1 MAKSPQS
8 VTGAVGAVV
17 EVEEIVV
24 AVVEVALNA
33 ETPEAEIILTKTLN
47 LITLVHTHQNL
58 INGVPEPVRTFPITP
73 APAIGQLGRRRLTV
87 RIHLTVHGS
96 ISLRQ
101 ENKIMPE

>member
-8 VTGAVGAVV
+8 VTGAVEVVVEDEEIAVVVV
-17 EVEEIVV
+17 EVV
-24 AVVEVALNA
+24 LNA
-33 ETPEAEIILTKTLN
+33 ETPEAEITRTKTPN
-47 LITLVHTHQNL
+47 QITLATTPQNL
-58 INGVPEPVRTFPITP
+58 TRRVLGPAQTFQTTP
-73 APAIGQLGRRRLTV
+73 APVTGRLGRRRLTV